1 MSFRV
6 RAIRGATRITSDTAA
21 EVDVATVEM
30 VGQML
35 TRNNVSHDDLVSIFF
50 TCTPDIHSRFPAASA
65 RELGLGDV
73 PLICAVELDIEDSLP
88 LTIRA
93 LITFHSDLRLDQIQH
108 VYLRGAEVLRK
119 DIAQ

>member
-1 MSFRV
+1 MTTRV
-6 RAIRGATRITSDTAA
+6 RAIRGAACITSDTAT
-21 EVDVATVEM
+21 EVDEATIEM
-30 VGQML
+30 VREML
-35 TRNNVSHDDLVSIFF
+35 EKNAVAHEDLVSIFF

-73 PLICAVELDIEDSLP
+73 PLICAVELDIQDSLP

-93 LITFHSDLRLDQIQH
+93 MITFHSDKDLAEISH
-108 VYLRGAEVLRK
+108 VYIRGAQALRK

>member
-1 MSFRV
+1 MTLRV
-6 RAIRGATRITSDTAA
+6 RAIRGATKLTVDTPE
-21 EVDVATVEM
+21 EVDSATIEM
-30 VGQML
+30 VSAML
-35 TRNNVSHDDLVSIFF
+35 DKNGVKHDDLVSIFF

-73 PLICAVELDIEDSLP
+73 PLICAQELAIADALP

-93 LITFHSDLRLDQIQH
+93 MITFHSDLSLSEISH
-108 VYLRGAEVLRK
+108 VYLRGAEVLRR

>member
-1 MSFRV
+1 MSV
-6 RAIRGATRITSDTAA
+6 RAIRGATRIMADSAA
-21 EVDVATVEM
+21 EVDSATIEM
-30 VGQML
+30 VSQML
-35 TRNNVSHDDLVSIFF
+35 ERNSVNHEDLVSIFF

-73 PLICAVELDIEDSLP
+73 PLICAVELEIADSLP

-93 LITFHSDLRLDQIQH
+93 MITFNSAAKLADIQH
-108 VYLRGAEVLRK
+108 VYLRGAEVLRR

>member
-1 MSFRV
+1 MNSRV
-6 RAIRGATRITSDTAA
+6 RAIRGATRVTSDIAS
-21 EVDVATVEM
+21 EVDAATIEM
-30 VGQML
+30 VKEML
-35 TRNNVSHDDLVSIFF
+35 TRNSVNHEDLVSIFF

-73 PLICAVELDIEDSLP
+73 PLICAVELDIADSLP

-93 LITFHSDLRLDQIQH
+93 MITFHSDLSLSEIQH
-108 VYLRGAEVLRK
+108 IYLRGAEVLRR

>member
-1 MSFRV
+1 MV
-6 RAIRGATRITSDTAA
+6 T
-21 EVDVATVEM
+21 EM
-30 VGQML
+30 L
-35 TRNNVSHDDLVSIFF
+35 KRNNVAHEDLVSILF

-65 RELGLGDV
+65 RELDLGDV

-93 LITFHSDLRLDQIQH
+93 MMTFHSHLKLSEIQH
-108 VYLRGAEVLRK
+108 VYLRGAEVLRR

>member
-1 MSFRV
+1 MSIRV
-6 RAIRGATRITSDTAA
+6 RAIRGATRITSDTET

-35 TRNNVSHDDLVSIFF
+35 TRNNVSHEDLVSIFF

>member
-1 MSFRV
+1 MTFKV
-6 RAIRGATRITSDTAA
+6 RAIRGATKLAVDTPD
-21 EVDVATVEM
+21 EVDSATIEM
-30 VGQML
+30 VTAML
-35 TRNNVSHDDLVSIFF
+35 EKNKVKHEDLVSIFF

-73 PLICAVELDIEDSLP
+73 PLICAQELAIADALP

-93 LITFHSDLRLDQIQH
+93 MITFHSDLGLSEVSH
-108 VYLRGAEVLRK
+108 VYLRGAEVLRR